1 MPVPEGIS
9 ETAWSVANF
18 HSHYNITMRN
28 KPDLESLPAIRNLR
42 INLQDEETGELEE
55 ALFDNDL
62 VAVAKELADVVYVAY
77 GTAVSL
83 GIDLDAVLRL
93 VHLSNMSKL
102 GEDGQPVFR
111 EDGKVVKGPNY
122 WSPEP
127 AIKTL
132 LDTQLLLPWEDQ

>member
-18 HSHYNITMRN
+18 HSHYDLPMKNQPNAASIPALRDLRMR
-28 KPDLESLPAIRNLR
+28 
-42 INLQDEETGELEE
+42 LQDEETGELEE
-55 ALFDNDL
+55 ALFDNDM
-62 VAVAKELADVVYVAY
+62 VGVAKELADVVYVAY

-83 GIDLDAVLRL
+83 GIDLDGVLRL

-102 GEDGQPVFR
+102 GEDGAPVFR

-132 LDTQLLLPWEDQ
+132 LDTQLMLPWEEQ